1 MKLFNNRNIKIC
13 GENQI
18 RMWACQQLGHLSNL
32 AISTG
37 QEVNS
42 NQVKLIARK

>member
-1 MKLFNNRNIKIC
+1 
-13 GENQI
+13 
-18 RMWACQQLGHLSNL
+18 MWACQQLGQLSNL

-42 NQVKLIARK
+42 NQVKLIARKQEKSSVNEIQVKETH